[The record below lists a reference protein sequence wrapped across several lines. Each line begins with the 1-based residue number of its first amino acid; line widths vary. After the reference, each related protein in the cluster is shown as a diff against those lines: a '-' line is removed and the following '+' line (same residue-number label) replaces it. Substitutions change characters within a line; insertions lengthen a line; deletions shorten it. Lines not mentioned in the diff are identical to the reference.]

1 MPHQKHVDILEGNQH
16 FYRKVVLVRMRTAF
30 RREAAF
36 CFLRLVS
43 LQEHRDLQEIK
54 SDLIIIVKDQR
65 PHEGR
70 INSKFKGQGFASP
83 TMKVNHS
90 LA

>member
-1 MPHQKHVDILEGNQH
+1 M
-16 FYRKVVLVRMRTAF
+16 
-30 RREAAF
+30 
-36 CFLRLVS
+36 
-43 LQEHRDLQEIK
+43 
-54 SDLIIIVKDQR
+54 IIVKDQR

-90 LA
+90 LAWRGSLPPDHRPDTGEVTGARVSTMD